1 MHLVKYYELIKAVK
15 NRLISCKTD
24 LKEIYLGTIEE
35 CPERPSFLIVKAQSG
50 NARSTFLTQKR
61 LMSLQLIY
69 FGPVDEVG
77 KEDAKDHLNVIDQL
91 SPFLDSFNLK
101 VEDRVLTFS
110 VDIGDADEQLSI
122 MLDFK
127 FNDSVVIDVQD
138 YEMIQNISLNE
149 EAIS

>member
-1 MHLVKYYELIKAVK
+1 MPLVKLYDIINSVK
-15 NRLISCKTD
+15 DRIISCNDK
-24 LKEIYLGTIEE
+24 LNIYLNLPES
-35 CPERPSFLIVKAQSG
+35 PERPSILIVKAQSG

-61 LMSLQLIY
+61 LLSLQLIY

-77 KEDAKDHLNVIDQL
+77 KEDAKDHLNVIDEL
-91 SPFLDSFNLK
+91 SPFLDSFTLK

-127 FNDSVVIDVQD
+127 FNDSIVTEESN
-138 YEMIQNISLNE
+138 YEMIENISLNK

>member
-1 MHLVKYYELIKAVK
+1 MMPLVKLYDIINSVK
-15 NRLISCKTD
+15 DRIISCNDK
-24 LKEIYLGTIEE
+24 LNIYLNLPES
-35 CPERPSFLIVKAQSG
+35 PERPSILIVKAQSG

-61 LMSLQLIY
+61 LLSLQLIY

-77 KEDAKDHLNVIDQL
+77 KEDAKEHLNVIDEL
-91 SPFLDSFNLK
+91 SPFLDSFTLK
-101 VEDRVLTFS
+101 VGERVLTFS

-127 FNDSVVIDVQD
+127 FNDSIVTEESN
-138 YEMIQNISLNE
+138 YEMIENISLNK